1 MLQSMIRL
9 RTWLSPLVLSFLV
22 IAPIGIIVV
31 LTVTVIASS
40 LNDPETKIYSS
51 SLGSPAR
58 QRKAGE
64 PIEVEAVPVT
74 FKTLEDN
81 LAAPGES
88 VALQEVEIRPQVT
101 GEVEKVYVM
110 EGDWVRKGQPL
121 LKLYQPPFQDKV
133 AHAENNLAIAIADLK
148 GFELAAK
155 ENLSRLEHDIES
167 AQVRLSN
174 AKQRVYEIESLLEK
188 EVKNNVEAAEF
199 RLQTAKEK
207 LERIKPLIEIG
218 AVPQFN
224 LNEAEDVYA
233 TRKKEL
239 LNAQQGRFGSQDR
252 LFSNQDVYIV
262 NQLQLK
268 RAEQAL
274 ERTRVIEEKNIAR
287 ARLNLENRKI
297 QLRQA
302 KRNLEN
308 TVINA
313 NNDALVS
320 RVAIHA
326 GDLVSA
332 SSRANLM
339 ILTSEIVF
347 KAYVDQARLDHIEV
361 GDQATVRLTAY
372 PGRTFLGEVIKI
384 NPTIETEANRRTKV
398 GVDRQYTYSVLV
410 KVSNLEMPPGLQGYA
425 QFDKEKTSLFIPE
438 SSVTHLS
445 GGEGM
450 VMVVE
455 EGKAV
460 VKKVKLG
467 RTFDNQRELIEGLEP
482 GEQIVVHPR
491 VLNPGDDLKII
502 SQEE

>member
-1 MLQSMIRL
+1 MIRL

-110 EGDWVRKGQPL
+110 EGDWVRQGQPL
-121 LKLYQPPFQDKV
+121 LKLHQPPFQDKV
-133 AHAENNLAIAIADLK
+133 AHAENNLAIAITDLK
-148 GFELAAK
+148 GYELAAK

-167 AQVRLSN
+167 AQVRLYN
-174 AKQRVYEIESLLEK
+174 AKQRVDEIESLLEK

-199 RLQTAKEK
+199 RLNTAKEK
-207 LERIKPLIEIG
+207 LERIKPLIEVG

-320 RVAIHA
+320 RVDIHA

-339 ILTSEIVF
+339 ILTSDIVF

-384 NPTIETEANRRTKV
+384 NPTIETEAKRRTKV

-438 SSVTHLS
+438 TSVTHLS

-467 RTFDNQRELIEGLEP
+467 RTFDNQRELIEGLQP

>member
-1 MLQSMIRL
+1 MLQTMIRL
-9 RTWLSPLVLSFLV
+9 RSWLSPLVLSFLV
-22 IAPIGIIVV
+22 IAPIGIIVI

-40 LNDPETKIYSS
+40 LNDPETKIYST

-110 EGDWVRKGQPL
+110 EGDWVRQGQPL
-121 LKLYQPPFQDKV
+121 LKLHQSPFQDKV

-148 GFELAAK
+148 AFELAAK

-167 AQVRLSN
+167 AQVRLYN
-174 AKQRVYEIESLLEK
+174 AKQRVYEIEALLEK
-188 EVKNNVEAAEF
+188 EVKNNVEAAEY
-199 RLQTAKEK
+199 RLKTAKDK
-207 LERIKPLIEIG
+207 LERIKPLIEVG
-218 AVPQFN
+218 AVPEFN

-239 LNAQQGRFGSQDR
+239 LNAQQGRFGAQDR

-268 RAEQAL
+268 RAQQAL

-297 QLRQA
+297 QLREA
-302 KRNLEN
+302 KRKLEN

-313 NNDALVS
+313 NTDALVS
-320 RVAIHA
+320 RVHVHG
-326 GDLVSA
+326 GDLVSS

-339 ILTSEIVF
+339 ILTSDIVF
-347 KAYVDQARLDHIEV
+347 KAYVDQARLEHIQV
-361 GDQATVRLTAY
+361 GDQAKVRLTAY
-372 PGRTFLGEVIKI
+372 PGRTFLGEVIKV
-384 NPTIETEANRRTKV
+384 NPTIQTEAIRRTKV
-398 GVDRQYTYSVLV
+398 SVDRQYTYSVLV
-410 KVSNLEMPPGLQGYA
+410 KVSNLEMPPGLQGYV
-425 QFDKEKTSLFIPE
+425 QFDKVKTSLFIPE
-438 SSVTHLS
+438 SAVTHLS

-455 EGKAV
+455 DGKAV

-482 GEQIVVHPR
+482 GEKIVVNPR

-502 SQEE
+502 SQKE

>member
-1 MLQSMIRL
+1 MLRTVIRL
-9 RTWLSPLVLSFLV
+9 KTWLSPLVLSFLV
-22 IAPIGIIVV
+22 IAPIGIIVF

-64 PIEVEAVPVT
+64 PIEVEAVAVT
-74 FKTLEDN
+74 LKTLEDS

-88 VALQEVEIRPQVT
+88 VALQEVEIRPLVT
-101 GEVEKVYVM
+101 GKVKEVYVM
-110 EGDWVRKGQPL
+110 EGDWIRQGQPL
-121 LKLYQPPFQDKV
+121 LKLHQSPFQDKV
-133 AHAENNLAIAIADLK
+133 YQAQNNLAIAIADLK
-148 GFELAAK
+148 GLELAAK

-167 AQVRLSN
+167 AKVRLDN
-174 AKQRVYEIESLLEK
+174 AQQRVHEIEALLEQ
-188 EVKNNVEAAEF
+188 EVKNNVEAAQF
-199 RLQTAKEK
+199 RLETAREK

-224 LNEAEDVYA
+224 LHEAEDVYA

-262 NQLQLK
+262 NLLQLK
-268 RAEQAL
+268 RAQQAL

-287 ARLNLENRKI
+287 AHLNLENRKI
-297 QLRQA
+297 QLRVA
-302 KRNLEN
+302 NRNLEN

-313 NNDALVS
+313 NTDALVS
-320 RVAIHA
+320 RLHIHA
-326 GDLVSA
+326 GDLVSS
-332 SSRANLM
+332 SSRADLM
-339 ILTSEIVF
+339 ILTSDIVF
-347 KAYVDQARLDHIEV
+347 KAYVDQARLEHIEV

-372 PGRTFLGEVIKI
+372 PGRTFSGQVIKV
-384 NPTIETEANRRTKV
+384 NPTIQTEAIRRTKV
-398 GVDRQYTYSVLV
+398 SVDRQYTYSVWV
-410 KVSNLEMPPGLQGYA
+410 KVSNLEMPPGLQGYV
-425 QFDKEKTSLFIPE
+425 QFDKGKTSLFIPE
-438 SSVTHLS
+438 SAVTHLS

-455 EGKAV
+455 AGKAV

-467 RTFDNQRELIEGLEP
+467 RTFDNQRELLEGLQP
-482 GEQIVVHPR
+482 GEQVVLHPR
-491 VLNPGDDLKII
+491 VLNPGDALKIV
-502 SQEE
+502 SQE